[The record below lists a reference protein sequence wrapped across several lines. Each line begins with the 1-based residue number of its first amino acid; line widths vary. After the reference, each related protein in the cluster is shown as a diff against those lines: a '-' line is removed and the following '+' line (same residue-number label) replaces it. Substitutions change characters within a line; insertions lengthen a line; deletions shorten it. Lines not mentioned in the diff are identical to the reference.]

1 MCVHLCFRGSKLL
14 FVDGYKYSRKRV
26 NKFGS
31 VSWRCRVLG
40 CHATITTT
48 EQGEVLRLGRS
59 GHTHLPN
66 ERSPSGYTP
75 ENKRK
80 RPEENNGIK
89 SWAEESTS
97 ITGERND
104 ENTDNKWIKENVN
117 MADEPEKAGVAMETV
132 SRKEDVHE
140 EIEEKSPTD
149 EYDEECNY
157 EQAEGNVVLSIKES
171 MTYILLSHLF

>member
-1 MCVHLCFRGSKLL
+1 MSIHLYFRGSKLL

-66 ERSPSGYTP
+66 ERPPSGYKP
-75 ENKRK
+75 ENKLK
-80 RPEENNGIK
+80 TQEENNETK
-89 SWAEESTS
+89 SWDEEN
-97 ITGERND
+97 INIARERND
-104 ENTDNKWIKENVN
+104 QSTDSKWTKEYVN
-117 MADEPEKAGVAMETV
+117 MVDETEKAGVAMETV
-132 SRKEDVHE
+132 SRKEDVYE
-140 EIEEKSPTD
+140 EIEEKSPSD

-157 EQAEGNVVLSIKES
+157 EQAEGNVVL
-171 MTYILLSHLF
+171 YI